1 MLRWLSADRLVLR
14 VKTQLKDKVNLCLQV
29 SKTRDHKHFGKRAY
43 VLCLGRDIATGA

>member
-29 SKTRDHKHFGKRAY
+29 SKRLGIINTFGKELMYCA
-43 VLCLGRDIATGA
+43 